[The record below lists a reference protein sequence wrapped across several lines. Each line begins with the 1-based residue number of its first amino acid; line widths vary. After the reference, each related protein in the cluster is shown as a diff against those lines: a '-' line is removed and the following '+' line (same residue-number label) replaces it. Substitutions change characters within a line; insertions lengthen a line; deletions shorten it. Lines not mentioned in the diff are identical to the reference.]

1 MRNRELWREWYE
13 GSYLDTEHWHEV
25 QRVVYARN
33 GGRCE
38 RCDRNDME
46 HVHHVHYFS
55 IWHELED
62 PTSVIGVCADCHAYL
77 GNRSSHDPAAEEPC
91 VAEETPH
98 PDCEQCGMPAE
109 VELEG
114 TPLCRECYAKIVS
127 P

>member
-1 MRNRELWREWYE
+1 MDRREWYE
-13 GSYLDTEHWHEV
+13 ETYLDTQHWHAV
-25 QRVVYARN
+25 KQVVYRRN

-62 PTSVIGVCADCHAYL
+62 LASVIGVCADCHKFL
-77 GNRSSHDPAAEEPC
+77 SGRSSYDPAAEEPC
-91 VAEETPH
+91 VAEETPQ
-98 PDCEQCGMPAE
+98 PDCERCGMPAE
-109 VELEG
+109 VEPDG
-114 TPLCRECYAKIVS
+114 KPMCRGCYAEIMS